1 MNNSLFFLLK
11 SLWGRLSLYRHR
23 QLRLLAVLTIFSAFS
38 EVVSLGSVIPFIA
51 AITQPEKVMEYSIVA
66 NFAGMIGITKGTDL
80 VFPLAIAFGLAAII
94 AGCLRLFLV
103 WATIQFGNGCGADLS
118 IDLYK
123 RTLFQPYSVHISRS
137 SSEIISG
144 ITQKV
149 AAITGVL
156 TSVTV
161 FITSI
166 FLFVSIVTT
175 LIIVDPIMA
184 LATAFSFGLAY
195 ILIAILTKKR
205 LELNS
210 SIVAE
215 QQNQVVKS
223 LQEGLGSIR
232 DVLLDG
238 SQNVYVELYD
248 KAVNKVRVGFVQ
260 NAFINQFPRY
270 AMESLGLVLIAIFVL
285 VLNKSGNITDSLSIL
300 AFLALG
306 AQRLLPI
313 IQQIYGNWSVVVG
326 NRYALSDVLELLHQ
340 PLPEYI
346 NNEDLDPIDFKEKVT
361 LENISFRYDINTPW
375 VFKETNIDIMKGSV
389 IGIIGTTGS
398 GKSTIVDILMGLLK
412 PSTGRLL
419 VDNIE
424 IDSDA
429 AQASWQ
435 RSIAHVPQSIYL
447 SDSTIAENIAFGVPY
462 DEIDFDLVKSAAE
475 RAQLSEFIDG
485 RIKKYNEVVG
495 ERGVRLSG
503 GQRQR
508 IGIARALYKNA
519 KIIVFDEATSAL
531 DDNTEKAVMETID
544 KLSSELTMI
553 IIAHRISTLR
563 NCSQIIEIK
572 DGEIQII
579 GSYTDIAVKI
589 N

>member
-1 MNNSLFFLLK
+1 MNNSLFYLMK
-11 SLWGRLSLYRHR
+11 SLWGRLSLSRHR
-23 QLRLLAVLTIFSAFS
+23 QFRLLAILTILSAFS

-51 AITQPEKVMEYSIVA
+51 AITQPEKVMEYSLVA
-66 NFAGMIGITKGTDL
+66 NFAEIIGVTKGSDL
-80 VFPLAIAFGLAAII
+80 VVPLAIAFGFAAVV
-94 AGCLRLFLV
+94 AGCLRLSLV

-118 IDLYK
+118 IELYK

-161 FITSI
+161 FLTSV
-166 FLFVSIVTT
+166 FLFISIVAT
-175 LIIVDPIMA
+175 LIIVDPVMA
-184 LATAFSFGLAY
+184 LAAASSFGFAY
-195 ILIAILTKKR
+195 ILIATLTKKR
-205 LELNS
+205 LEVNS

-215 QQNQVVKS
+215 QQNQVVKA

-238 SQNVYVELYD
+238 SQNIYVEIYD
-248 KAVNKVRVGFVQ
+248 KAVNKVRRGFVQ

-285 VLNKSGNITDSLSIL
+285 VLNKSGTINDSLSIL

-346 NNEDLDPIDFKEKVT
+346 YNKDIEPIDFKEKIT
-361 LENISFRYDINTPW
+361 LKNISFRYDKNNPFIFKDINL
-375 VFKETNIDIMKGSV
+375 DIVKGSV
-389 IGIIGTTGS
+389 IGVIGSTGS

-412 PSTGRLL
+412 PTTGKLL

-424 IDSDA
+424 INSDDL
-429 AQASWQ
+429 QASLQ

-447 SDSTIAENIAFGVPY
+447 TDSTIAENIAFGVPY

-475 RAQLSEFIDG
+475 QAQLSEFIDG

-531 DDNTEKAVMETID
+531 DDKTEKAVMETIER
-544 KLSSELTMI
+544 LSSELTMV

-572 DGEIQII
+572 DGGIQII
-579 GSYTDIAVKI
+579 GSYNEIS